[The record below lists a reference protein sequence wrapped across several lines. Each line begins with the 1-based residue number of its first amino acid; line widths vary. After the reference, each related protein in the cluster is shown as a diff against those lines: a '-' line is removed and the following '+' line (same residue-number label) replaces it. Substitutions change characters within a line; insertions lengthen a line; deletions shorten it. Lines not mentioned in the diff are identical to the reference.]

1 MDTPKIQ
8 VQNPGQRYIRNWII
22 YTAVDEP
29 EVDRSTWKLNISGL
43 VTEPRSFSYEE
54 LKNMDQL
61 KYQCDFN
68 CVTAWSIKD
77 VLWEGPSL
85 RDVILSAKPKD
96 EADWVMF
103 RCAEGY
109 STPVPLEYAMTEN
122 AVIAL
127 RINGN
132 ELSRSQGFPARPFMP
147 ELYGWKSAKW
157 LTEIELISGYKEGY
171 WEKYGYH
178 ERGLVENSERYTGNA
193 WKRVKKT
200 VTAMLKA

>member
-1 MDTPKIQ
+1 MDTPRIEI
-8 VQNPGQRYIRNWII
+8 QNPGQRYIRNWII
-22 YTAVDEP
+22 YSAIDEP
-29 EVDRSTWKLNISGL
+29 EIDRKTWKLKVSGL
-43 VTEPRSFSYEE
+43 VSEPRSFSYDD
-54 LKNMDQL
+54 LVNMKQL

-77 VLWEGPSL
+77 VTWEGPSL
-85 RDVILSAKPKD
+85 REVILSSKPKD

-122 AVIAL
+122 AVVAL

-132 ELSRSQGFPARPFMP
+132 ELNRSQGFPARPFMP

-157 LTEIELISGYKEGY
+157 LTEIELISGYEEGY

-178 ERGLVENSERYTGNA
+178 ERGLVEGSERYTGNA

-200 VTAMLKA
+200 VTAMFKA

>member
-22 YTAVDEP
+22 YSAVDEP

-127 RINGN
+127 RINYMLTSSDEPVAHIVCLQVLDSKAPRNLLTPISNLCFHSCG
-132 ELSRSQGFPARPFMP
+132 EKTLD
-147 ELYGWKSAKW
+147 GWKLRLDVIKHGRKVVTK
-157 LTEIELISGYKEGY
+157 LLIISVDFVLADS
-171 WEKYGYH
+171 
-178 ERGLVENSERYTGNA
+178 R
-193 WKRVKKT
+193 
-200 VTAMLKA
+200 